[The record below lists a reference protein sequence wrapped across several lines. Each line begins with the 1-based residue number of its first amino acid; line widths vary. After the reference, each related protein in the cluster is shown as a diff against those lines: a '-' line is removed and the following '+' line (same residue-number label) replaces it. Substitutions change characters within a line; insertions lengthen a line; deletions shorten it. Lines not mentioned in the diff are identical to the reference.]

1 MSATDIGKG
10 ALGGAASGAAIG
22 SAIPGVGTLV
32 GAGVGGIIGGL
43 GSYFGGNEDAE
54 RQKRLMEEYRKGMNS
69 TFRADQT
76 ALMERLKMQA
86 NGQGPSIANMQ
97 MNNAMDKNNS
107 SMAAMAQ
114 SGRGNAGANAQAAM
128 NAGAT
133 SNMGIAGQA
142 GVARLQEQQNAQQQM
157 MQLAGQGR
165 DQDMYAANGIM
176 GAANG
181 QQQKPS
187 TGDMLLAS
195 GLQMGNTYLANR
207 AQSRANAP
215 KPGGGAAR
223 VGGAGAGGA
232 GAGIGAGAGFGSAIG
247 AGLGGAGSGAGT
259 PDPAAPYGRSPDGVP
274 Y

>member
-1 MSATDIGKG
+1 MSATDVGKG

-22 SAIPGVGTLV
+22 SAFGPGVGTVL
-32 GAGVGGIIGGL
+32 GAGIGGIVGGL

-76 ALMERLKMQA
+76 ALMDRLKMQA

-97 MNNAMDKNNS
+97 MQNAMDKNNA

-114 SGRGNAGANAQAAM
+114 SGRGNAGAAAQAAM
-128 NAGAT
+128 NAGAA
-133 SNMGIAGQA
+133 SNMGMAGQA

-157 MQLAGQGR
+157 MQLSGQGR
-165 DQDMYAANGIM
+165 DQDMYAANGII
-176 GAANG
+176 AAENQ

-207 AQSRANAP
+207 AQSQANKP
-215 KPGGGAAR
+215 K
-223 VGGAGAGGA
+223 V
-232 GAGIGAGAGFGSAIG
+232 
-247 AGLGGAGSGAGT
+247 
-259 PDPAAPYGRSPDGVP
+259 
-274 Y
+274 